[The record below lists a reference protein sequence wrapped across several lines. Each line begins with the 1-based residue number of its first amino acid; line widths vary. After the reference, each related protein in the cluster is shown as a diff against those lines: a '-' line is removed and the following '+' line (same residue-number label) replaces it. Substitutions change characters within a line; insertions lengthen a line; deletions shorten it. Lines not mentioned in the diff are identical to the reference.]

1 MSSKDVL
8 SGALFH
14 WTTAEPDEFMRAPS
28 IHVGDINA
36 AVNRSTVGWG
46 SKSAGY
52 IYALSPEHVVT
63 DPEVFGDQEANWADI
78 TFLKDRNL
86 VGSSKI
92 SVAQNK
98 DGSPVHG
105 NVERHDRAVEA
116 LSNNRSIDYENVW
129 EKGISK
135 ILVSPQ
141 FNTHLLNGGMPLT
154 DDQIRDLVGTDNLS
168 PRATTN
174 EEPRYGPVHPAFT
187 TPKQQQVLPL
197 DYSRVN
203 PSETTKSHW
212 KRQEDQRRRQ
222 EARER
227 PRIEEKSGW
236 DI

>member
-1 MSSKDVL
+1 MASKDVL

-28 IHVGDINA
+28 IHVGDIHA
-36 AVNRSTVGWG
+36 AVNRSTVGSG
-46 SKSAGY
+46 SQGAGY

-63 DPEVFGDQEANWADI
+63 DPEVFRDQEANWADI

-86 VGSSKI
+86 VGSSSL
-92 SVAQNK
+92 SVATNK

-105 NVERHDRAVEA
+105 NVERHDRAAEA
-116 LSNNRSIDYENVW
+116 LSNNRSIDYENAW

-154 DDQIRDLVGTDNLS
+154 EDQIRDLVGTDDQSQTSNIS
-168 PRATTN
+168 A
-174 EEPRYGPVHPAFT
+174 EPRYGPVNPAFT

-203 PSETTKSHW
+203 PSERTKSHW
-212 KRQEDQRRRQ
+212 RRQEDQRRRQ
-222 EARER
+222 EAMESRK
-227 PRIEEKSGW
+227 IEEKSGW
-236 DI
+236 W